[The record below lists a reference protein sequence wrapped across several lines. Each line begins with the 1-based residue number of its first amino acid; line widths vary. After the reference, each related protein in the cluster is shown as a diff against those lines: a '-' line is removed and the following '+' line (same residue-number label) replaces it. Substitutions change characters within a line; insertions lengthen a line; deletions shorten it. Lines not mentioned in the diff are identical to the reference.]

1 MANVVRQSKFRHV
14 FGTAAKKEHCYDG
27 MRITKSNWEGST
39 YCSVNPKFL
48 AVIVE
53 SAGGGAFIV
62 QPISKVST
70 QARGWVGEG
79 NSLFNGMSK
88 ADHHLV

>member
-1 MANVVRQSKFRHV
+1 MSVRVVRQSKFRHV
-14 FGTAAKKEHCYDG
+14 FGTGSKKENWYDG

-39 YCSVNPKFL
+39 YCSVNPKFI

-62 QPISKVST
+62 LPVNKVCMGALLVY
-70 QARGWVGEG
+70 QFVLEMWV
-79 NSLFNGMSK
+79 
-88 ADHHLV
+88 